1 MAQISCQVFLNQTIY
16 YYFTYYLALIVGMN
30 LNAVILVVGFMLMDL
45 KSMISTLNIT
55 EAYKNTTLRFWL
67 VLLIIGITDLPVFVC
82 YFFPELLE

>member
-1 MAQISCQVFLNQTIY
+1 
-16 YYFTYYLALIVGMN
+16 MN

-67 VLLIIGITDLPVFVC
+67 VLLIIGITDLPVFVS